1 MKKLIYIIV
10 AIVVAL
16 LVGREFAPAKY
27 DSTFDVESFSELP
40 VQVGG
45 RIKPIDSVAR
55 NTLLILANRQKVITP
70 EGEKLSPIEW
80 FMDLT
85 MRPEVADTYRVFK
98 IEFPDDL
105 GLIGLKTEKNH
116 EDIGFFQSLLHLL
129 GFGEKQRHYSFN
141 DLQPYFDELHTLY
154 GEVNP
159 EPKKRSPY
167 EKQIVDL
174 NEGLMLYHR
183 VMHSLHPIGGAERLD
198 SLVDEYQ
205 SYTSIIGPGMAEL
218 RKQQAGEAF
227 DSNILN
233 SFIFFGDEYLKLSQ
247 TAHLRVVPPPAP
259 VDPMEDWKNIGL
271 ELLDV
276 MRGEGLSPYVTSYA
290 ALTMSYRLDEPET
303 FNTEVSELRQ
313 RFIAV
318 FPPKAELLNELKS
331 SYEYKQANLFKKL
344 YLRVKLHSDSDRV
357 HFERLFNDTQ
367 PFYVSM
373 QLYVLVFLLVCISW
387 LCLPKE
393 LSRCAFWV
401 LLVAFAI
408 HTFGLLSRMYIQE
421 RYGVFV
427 TNLYSSAV
435 FVGWG
440 AVLLGAIIEK
450 FYKNGIGAAMA
461 SLVGFCTLIVAH
473 HLAMS
478 GDTLEMMRAVLDSNF
493 WLATHVTVITFGYS
507 AIFLAGALALIFG
520 VLGVFFKQFN
530 KETARAL
537 SGMVYG
543 ITCFGTLFSL
553 VGTILGGIWADQSWG
568 RFWGWDPK
576 ENGALMIVIMGA
588 IFLHARWGGI
598 CKERGLMALAITGN
612 IITAWSWFGTN
623 LLGVGLHSYGFTDSG
638 FMWMMAFV
646 LSQLVFIGLVLLPW
660 RFWRSEF
667 GQGNNRKA
675 RKRILAT
682 ANATESVSESPE

>member
-1 MKKLIYIIV
+1 MKKLIYILV
-10 AIVVAL
+10 AVFAIAL
-16 LVGREFAPAKY
+16 IGRELKPAHYASDFDIENFA
-27 DSTFDVESFSELP
+27 ELP

-45 RIKPIDSVAR
+45 RIKPLDSVAR
-55 NTLLILANRQKVITP
+55 NTLLVLSARQKVITP
-70 EGEKLSPIEW
+70 DGKTISPIEW

-105 GLIGLKTEKNH
+105 GFAGLAEQ
-116 EDIGFFQSLLHLL
+116 G
-129 GFGEKQRHYSFN
+129 QRYYSFN
-141 DLQPYFDELHTLY
+141 DLQPYFNELHKLY
-154 GEVNP
+154 QEVNP
-159 EPKKRSPY
+159 EPQKRSPY

-183 VMHSLHPIGGAERLD
+183 VMHSLHPIGDAKRLN

-205 SYTSIIGPGMAEL
+205 TYASLIGPGMAEL
-218 RKQQAGEAF
+218 RKQQVGEAY
-227 DSNILN
+227 DSTILN
-233 SFIFFGDEYLKLSQ
+233 SFIFFGDEYLKLSK
-247 TAHLRVVPPPAP
+247 TAHLSVVPPPAP
-259 VDPMEDWKNIGL
+259 IDPMEDWKNIGL

-276 MRGEGLSPYVTSYA
+276 MKGEGLSPYVTSYA
-290 ALTMSYRLDEPET
+290 ALTMAYRLDEPEA
-303 FNTEVSELRQ
+303 FNNEVAELRQ
-313 RFIAV
+313 RFIAD
-318 FPPKAELLNELKS
+318 FPADIN
-331 SYEYKQANLFKKL
+331 
-344 YLRVKLHSDSDRV
+344 RV

-367 PFYVSM
+367 PFYLSM
-373 QLYVLVFLLVCISW
+373 QLYVLVFLMVCISW
-387 LCLPKE
+387 LCFPTE
-393 LSRCAFWV
+393 LSRCAFWI
-401 LLVAFAI
+401 LITAFVV
-408 HTFGLLSRMYIQE
+408 HTFGLLARMYIQE

-440 AVLLGAIIEK
+440 AVLLGALIEK

-507 AIFLAGALALIFG
+507 AMFLAGALALVFGLLGIFS
-520 VLGVFFKQFN
+520 KHFN
-530 KETARAL
+530 KETARSL

-543 ITCFGTLFSL
+543 ITCFAALFSL

-576 ENGALMIVIMGA
+576 ENGALMIVVMAA

-598 CKERGLMALAITGN
+598 CKERGLMALAICGN

-638 FMWMMAFV
+638 FLWMMAFV
-646 LSQLVFIGLVLLPW
+646 SSQLFFIGIVLLPW

-667 GQGNNRKA
+667 GQANSQKQ
-675 RKRILAT
+675 RKRILVA
-682 ANATESVSESPE
+682 AEASETEA